1 MYILVSGFSGKMGT
15 AIRKLGSELHNL
27 RFHDIEKV
35 DSKSKAEFD
44 LIIDFSLPS
53 FSSHALSK
61 AIELELPILIGTTGH
76 DKEFIRSIESAS
88 KKIPVLYE
96 ANFSKG
102 IRLLKRTLHEF
113 VNRNHTEVKL
123 IRIFESHHLNK
134 KDIPS
139 GTALSLRDFLT
150 SMFSSVDQTIE
161 IYAQRAN
168 NIFGIHRIEF
178 VLKNEEVISFLHNAE
193 SRDIFA
199 HGAIEAGLWLVKQK
213 PGIHQLENIN

>member
-1 MYILVSGFSGKMGT
+1 MGT
-15 AIRKLGSELHNL
+15 AIRKLGSKLHNL

-35 DSKSKAEFD
+35 CSKSEVEFD

-76 DKEFIRSIESAS
+76 DKEFILSIESAS

-102 IRLLKRTLHEF
+102 IRLLKRTLVEF
-113 VNRNHTEVKL
+113 INRNHTDVKL

-139 GTALSLRDFLT
+139 GTALSLRDFLA
-150 SMFSSVDQTIE
+150 SMFPSDQTIE

-168 NIFGIHRIEF
+168 NIFGIHRIEI

-213 PGIHQLENIN
+213 PGIHKLENIN

>member
-1 MYILVSGFSGKMGT
+1 M
-15 AIRKLGSELHNL
+15 
-27 RFHDIEKV
+27 
-35 DSKSKAEFD
+35 
-44 LIIDFSLPS
+44 
-53 FSSHALSK
+53 
-61 AIELELPILIGTTGH
+61 
-76 DKEFIRSIESAS
+76 
-88 KKIPVLYE
+88 
-96 ANFSKG
+96 
-102 IRLLKRTLHEF
+102 
-113 VNRNHTEVKL
+113 KL

-199 HGAIEAGLWLVKQK
+199 HGAIEAALWLLKQD
-213 PGIHQLENIN
+213 PGYYELENVN

>member
-1 MYILVSGFSGKMGT
+1 MHILVSGFSGKMGT
-15 AIRKLGSELHNL
+15 AIRKLGSKLHNL
-27 RFHDIEKV
+27 RFHDIENV
-35 DSKSKAEFD
+35 CSKSEVEFD

-76 DKEFIRSIESAS
+76 DEEFILSIESAS

-139 GTALSLRDFLT
+139 GTALSLRDFLA
-150 SMFSSVDQTIE
+150 SMFSSDQTIE

-168 NIFGIHRIEF
+168 NIFGIHRIEI

-213 PGIHQLENIN
+213 PGIHKLENIN

>member
-1 MYILVSGFSGKMGT
+1 MGT
-15 AIRKLGSELHNL
+15 AIRKLGSKLHNL
-27 RFHDIEKV
+27 RFHDIENV
-35 DSKSKAEFD
+35 CSKSEVEFD

-76 DKEFIRSIESAS
+76 DEEFILSIESAS

-113 VNRNHTEVKL
+113 VNRNYTEVKL

-134 KDIPS
+134 EDIPS
-139 GTALSLRDFLT
+139 GTALSLRDFLA
-150 SMFSSVDQTIE
+150 SMFSSDQTIE

-168 NIFGIHRIEF
+168 NIFGIHRIEI

-213 PGIHQLENIN
+213 PGIHKLENIN

>member
-1 MYILVSGFSGKMGT
+1 MHILVSGFSGKMGT
-15 AIRKLGSELHNL
+15 AIRKLGSKLHNL

-35 DSKSKAEFD
+35 CSKSEVEFD

-76 DKEFIRSIESAS
+76 DEEFILSIESAS

-113 VNRNHTEVKL
+113 VNRNYTEVKL

-139 GTALSLRDFLT
+139 GTALSLRDFLA
-150 SMFSSVDQTIE
+150 SMFSSDQTIE

-168 NIFGIHRIEF
+168 NIFGIHRIEII
-178 VLKNEEVISFLHNAE
+178 LKNEEVISFLHNAE

-199 HGAIEAGLWLVKQK
+199 HGAIEAGLWLVKQLSL
-213 PGIHQLENIN
+213 IQI

>member
-1 MYILVSGFSGKMGT
+1 MGT
-15 AIRKLGSELHNL
+15 AIRKLGSKLHNL

-35 DSKSKAEFD
+35 CSKSEVEFD

-76 DKEFIRSIESAS
+76 DEEFILSIESAS

-113 VNRNHTEVKL
+113 VNRNYTEVKL

-139 GTALSLRDFLT
+139 GTALSLRDFLA
-150 SMFSSVDQTIE
+150 SMFSSDQTIE

-168 NIFGIHRIEF
+168 NIFGIHRIEII
-178 VLKNEEVISFLHNAE
+178 LKNEEVISFLHNAE

-199 HGAIEAGLWLVKQK
+199 HGAIEAG
-213 PGIHQLENIN
+213 

>member
-1 MYILVSGFSGKMGT
+1 MGT
-15 AIRKLGSELHNL
+15 AIRKLGSKLHNL

-35 DSKSKAEFD
+35 CSKSEVEFD

-76 DKEFIRSIESAS
+76 DEEFILSIESAS

-102 IRLLKRTLHEF
+102 IKLLKRTLHEF
-113 VNRNHTEVKL
+113 VNRNYTEVKL

-139 GTALSLRDFLT
+139 GTALSLRDFLA
-150 SMFSSVDQTIE
+150 SMFSSDQTIE

-168 NIFGIHRIEF
+168 NIFGIHRIEI

-213 PGIHQLENIN
+213 PGIHKLENIN

>member
-1 MYILVSGFSGKMGT
+1 MGT
-15 AIRKLGSELHNL
+15 AIRKLGSKLHNL

-35 DSKSKAEFD
+35 CSKSEVEFD

-76 DKEFIRSIESAS
+76 DEEFILSIESAS

-113 VNRNHTEVKL
+113 VNRNYTEVKL

-139 GTALSLRDFLT
+139 GPALSLRDFLA
-150 SMFSSVDQTIE
+150 SMFSSDQTIE

-168 NIFGIHRIEF
+168 NIFGIHRIEII
-178 VLKNEEVISFLHNAE
+178 LKNEEVISFLHNAE

-213 PGIHQLENIN
+213 PGIHKLENIN

>member
-1 MYILVSGFSGKMGT
+1 MGT
-15 AIRKLGSELHNL
+15 AIRKLGSKLHNL

-35 DSKSKAEFD
+35 CSKSEVEFD

-61 AIELELPILIGTTGH
+61 AVELELPILIGTTGH
-76 DKEFIRSIESAS
+76 DEEFILSIESAS

-113 VNRNHTEVKL
+113 VNRNYTEVKL

-139 GTALSLRDFLT
+139 GTALSLRDFLA
-150 SMFSSVDQTIE
+150 SMFSSDQTIE

-168 NIFGIHRIEF
+168 NIFGIHRIEI

-213 PGIHQLENIN
+213 PGIHKLENIN

>member
-1 MYILVSGFSGKMGT
+1 MGT
-15 AIRKLGSELHNL
+15 AIRKLGSKLHNL
-27 RFHDIEKV
+27 RFHDIENV
-35 DSKSKAEFD
+35 CSKSEVEFD

-76 DKEFIRSIESAS
+76 DEEFILSIESAS

-113 VNRNHTEVKL
+113 VNRNYTEVKL

-139 GTALSLRDFLT
+139 GTALSLRDFLA
-150 SMFSSVDQTIE
+150 SMFSSDQTVE

-168 NIFGIHRIEF
+168 NIFGIHRIEI

-213 PGIHQLENIN
+213 PGIHKLENIN

>member
-1 MYILVSGFSGKMGT
+1 MGT
-15 AIRKLGSELHNL
+15 AIRKLGSKLHNL

-35 DSKSKAEFD
+35 CSKSEVEFD

-76 DKEFIRSIESAS
+76 DEEFILSIESAS

-113 VNRNHTEVKL
+113 VNRNYTEVKL

-139 GTALSLRDFLT
+139 GTALSLRDFLA
-150 SMFSSVDQTIE
+150 SMFSSDQTIE

-168 NIFGIHRIEF
+168 NIFGIHRIEI
-178 VLKNEEVISFLHNAE
+178 VLKNEEVLSFLHNAE

-213 PGIHQLENIN
+213 PGIHKLENIN

>member
-1 MYILVSGFSGKMGT
+1 MHILVSGFSGKMGT
-15 AIRKLGSELHNL
+15 AIRKLGSKLHNL

-35 DSKSKAEFD
+35 CSKSEVEFD

-76 DKEFIRSIESAS
+76 DEEFILSIESAS

-113 VNRNHTEVKL
+113 VNRNYTEVKL

-139 GTALSLRDFLT
+139 GTALSLRDFLA
-150 SMFSSVDQTIE
+150 SMFSSDQTIE

-168 NIFGIHRIEF
+168 NIFGIHRIEII
-178 VLKNEEVISFLHNAE
+178 LKNEEVISFLHNAE

-199 HGAIEAGLWLVKQK
+199 HGAIEAGLCLFKQK
-213 PGIHQLENIN
+213 PRIHKLENIN

>member
-1 MYILVSGFSGKMGT
+1 MGT
-15 AIRKLGSELHNL
+15 AIRKLGSKLHNL
-27 RFHDIEKV
+27 RFHDIAKV
-35 DSKSKAEFD
+35 CSKSEVEFD

-76 DKEFIRSIESAS
+76 DEEFILSIESAS

-113 VNRNHTEVKL
+113 VNRNYTEVKL

-139 GTALSLRDFLT
+139 GTALSLRDFLA
-150 SMFSSVDQTIE
+150 SMFSSDQTIE

-168 NIFGIHRIEF
+168 NIFGIHRIEIG
-178 VLKNEEVISFLHNAE
+178 LKNEEVISFLHNAE

-213 PGIHQLENIN
+213 PGIHKLENIN

>member
-1 MYILVSGFSGKMGT
+1 MGT
-15 AIRKLGSELHNL
+15 AIRKLGSKLHNL
-27 RFHDIEKV
+27 RFHDIAKV
-35 DSKSKAEFD
+35 CSKSEVEFD

-76 DKEFIRSIESAS
+76 DEEFILSIESAS

-113 VNRNHTEVKL
+113 VNRNYTEVKL

-139 GTALSLRDFLT
+139 GTALSLRDFLA
-150 SMFSSVDQTIE
+150 SMFSSDQTIE

-168 NIFGIHRIEF
+168 NIFGIHRIEI

-213 PGIHQLENIN
+213 PGIHKLENIN

>member
-1 MYILVSGFSGKMGT
+1 MGT
-15 AIRKLGSELHNL
+15 AIRKLGSKLHNL
-27 RFHDIEKV
+27 RFHDIENV
-35 DSKSKAEFD
+35 CSKSEVEFD

-76 DKEFIRSIESAS
+76 DEEFILSIESAS

-113 VNRNHTEVKL
+113 VNRNYTEVKL

-139 GTALSLRDFLT
+139 GTALSLRDFLA
-150 SMFSSVDQTIE
+150 SMFSSDQTIE

-168 NIFGIHRIEF
+168 NIFGIHRIEI

>member
-1 MYILVSGFSGKMGT
+1 MHILVSGFSGKMGT
-15 AIRKLGSELHNL
+15 AIRKLGSKLHNL
-27 RFHDIEKV
+27 RFHDIAKV
-35 DSKSKAEFD
+35 CSKSEVEFD

-76 DKEFIRSIESAS
+76 DEEFILSIESAS

-113 VNRNHTEVKL
+113 VNRNYTEVKL

-139 GTALSLRDFLT
+139 GTALSLRDFLA
-150 SMFSSVDQTIE
+150 SMFSSDQTIE

-168 NIFGIHRIEF
+168 NIFGIHRIEI

-213 PGIHQLENIN
+213 PGIHKLENIN

>member
-1 MYILVSGFSGKMGT
+1 MHILVSGFSGKMGT
-15 AIRKLGSELHNL
+15 AIRKLGSKLHNL

-35 DSKSKAEFD
+35 CSKSEVEFD

-76 DKEFIRSIESAS
+76 DEEFILSIESAS

-113 VNRNHTEVKL
+113 VNRNYTEVKL

-139 GTALSLRDFLT
+139 GTALSLRDFLA
-150 SMFSSVDQTIE
+150 SMFSSDQTIE

-168 NIFGIHRIEF
+168 NIFGIHRIEII
-178 VLKNEEVISFLHNAE
+178 LKNEEVISFLHNAE

-199 HGAIEAGLWLVKQK
+199 HGAIEAGLWLAKQK
-213 PGIHQLENIN
+213 PGIHKLENIN

>member
-1 MYILVSGFSGKMGT
+1 MHILVSGFSGKMGT
-15 AIRKLGSELHNL
+15 AIRKLGSKLHNL

-35 DSKSKAEFD
+35 YSKSEVEFD

-76 DKEFIRSIESAS
+76 DEEFILSIESAS

-113 VNRNHTEVKL
+113 VNRNYTEVKL

-139 GTALSLRDFLT
+139 GTALSLRDFLA
-150 SMFSSVDQTIE
+150 SMFSSDQTIE

-168 NIFGIHRIEF
+168 NIFGIHRIEI

-213 PGIHQLENIN
+213 PGIHKLENIN

>member
-1 MYILVSGFSGKMGT
+1 MHILVSGFSGKMGT
-15 AIRKLGSELHNL
+15 AIRKLGSKLHNL
-27 RFHDIEKV
+27 RFHDIENV
-35 DSKSKAEFD
+35 CSKSEVEFD

-76 DKEFIRSIESAS
+76 DEEFILSIESAS

-113 VNRNHTEVKL
+113 VNRNYTEVKL

-139 GTALSLRDFLT
+139 GTALSLRDFLA
-150 SMFSSVDQTIE
+150 SMFSSDQTIE

-168 NIFGIHRIEF
+168 NIFGIHRIEI

-213 PGIHQLENIN
+213 PGIHKLENIN

>member
-1 MYILVSGFSGKMGT
+1 MGT
-15 AIRKLGSELHNL
+15 AIRKLGSKLHNL

-35 DSKSKAEFD
+35 CSKSEVEFD

-76 DKEFIRSIESAS
+76 DKEFILSIESAS

-102 IRLLKRTLHEF
+102 IRLLKRTLVEF
-113 VNRNHTEVKL
+113 INRNHTDVKL

-139 GTALSLRDFLT
+139 GTALSLRDFLA
-150 SMFSSVDQTIE
+150 SMFPSDQTIE

-168 NIFGIHRIEF
+168 NIFGIHRIEI

>member
-1 MYILVSGFSGKMGT
+1 MGT
-15 AIRKLGSELHNL
+15 AIRKLGSKLHNL

-35 DSKSKAEFD
+35 CSKSEVEFD

-76 DKEFIRSIESAS
+76 DKEFILSIESAS

-102 IRLLKRTLHEF
+102 IRLLKRTLVEF
-113 VNRNHTEVKL
+113 INRNHTDVKL

-139 GTALSLRDFLT
+139 GTALSLRDFLA
-150 SMFSSVDQTIE
+150 SMFSSDQTIE

-168 NIFGIHRIEF
+168 NIFGIHRIEI

-213 PGIHQLENIN
+213 PGIHKLENIN

>member
-1 MYILVSGFSGKMGT
+1 MGT
-15 AIRKLGSELHNL
+15 AIRKLGSKLHNL

-35 DSKSKAEFD
+35 CSKSEVEFD

-76 DKEFIRSIESAS
+76 DKEFILSIESAS

-102 IRLLKRTLHEF
+102 IRLLKRTLVEF
-113 VNRNHTEVKL
+113 INRNHTDVKL

-139 GTALSLRDFLT
+139 GTALSLRDFLA
-150 SMFSSVDQTIE
+150 SMFSSDQTIE

-168 NIFGIHRIEF
+168 NIFGIHRIEI

>member
-1 MYILVSGFSGKMGT
+1 VHILVSGFSGKMGT
-15 AIRKLGSELHNL
+15 AIRKLGSKLHNL
-27 RFHDIEKV
+27 RFHDIENV
-35 DSKSKAEFD
+35 CSKSEVEFD

-76 DKEFIRSIESAS
+76 DEEFILSIESAS

-113 VNRNHTEVKL
+113 VNRNYTEVKL

-139 GTALSLRDFLT
+139 GTALSLRDFLA
-150 SMFSSVDQTIE
+150 SMFSSDQTIE

-168 NIFGIHRIEF
+168 NIFGIHRIEI

-213 PGIHQLENIN
+213 PGIHKLENIN

>member
-1 MYILVSGFSGKMGT
+1 MYILISGYAGKMGT
-15 AIRKLGSELHNL
+15 AIRKLGSKLHNL

-35 DSKSKAEFD
+35 CSKSEVEFD

-76 DKEFIRSIESAS
+76 DKEFILSIESAS

-102 IRLLKRTLHEF
+102 IRLLKRTLVEF
-113 VNRNHTEVKL
+113 INRNHTDVKL

-139 GTALSLRDFLT
+139 GTALSLRDFLA
-150 SMFSSVDQTIE
+150 SMFPSDQTIE

-168 NIFGIHRIEF
+168 NIFGIHRIEI

-199 HGAIEAGLWLVKQK
+199 HGAIEAGLWIVKQK

>member
-1 MYILVSGFSGKMGT
+1 MHILVSGFSGKMGT
-15 AIRKLGSELHNL
+15 AIRKLGSKLHNL

-35 DSKSKAEFD
+35 CSKSEVEFD

-76 DKEFIRSIESAS
+76 DEEFILSIESAS

-113 VNRNHTEVKL
+113 VNRNYTEVKL

-139 GTALSLRDFLT
+139 GTALSLRDFLA
-150 SMFSSVDQTIE
+150 SMFSSDQTIE

-168 NIFGIHRIEF
+168 NIFGIHRIEI

-213 PGIHQLENIN
+213 PGHHQLENIN

>member
-1 MYILVSGFSGKMGT
+1 MGT
-15 AIRKLGSELHNL
+15 AIRKLGSKLHNL
-27 RFHDIEKV
+27 RFHDIENV
-35 DSKSKAEFD
+35 CSKSEVEYD

-76 DKEFIRSIESAS
+76 DEEFILSIESAS

-113 VNRNHTEVKL
+113 VNRNYTEVKL

-139 GTALSLRDFLT
+139 GTALSLRDFLA
-150 SMFSSVDQTIE
+150 SMFSSDQTIE

-168 NIFGIHRIEF
+168 NIFGIHRIEI

-213 PGIHQLENIN
+213 PGIHKLENIN

>member
-1 MYILVSGFSGKMGT
+1 MHILVSGFSGKMGT
-15 AIRKLGSELHNL
+15 AIRKLGSKLHNL

-35 DSKSKAEFD
+35 CSKSEVEFD

-76 DKEFIRSIESAS
+76 DEEFILSIESAS

-139 GTALSLRDFLT
+139 GTALSLRDFLA
-150 SMFSSVDQTIE
+150 SMFSSDQTIE

-168 NIFGIHRIEF
+168 NIFGIHRIEI

-199 HGAIEAGLWLVKQK
+199 HGAIEAGLWLFKK
-213 PGIHQLENIN
+213 KTGIHKLEKIN

>member
-1 MYILVSGFSGKMGT
+1 MGT
-15 AIRKLGSELHNL
+15 AIRKLGSKLHNL
-27 RFHDIEKV
+27 RFHDIENV
-35 DSKSKAEFD
+35 CSKSEVEFD

-76 DKEFIRSIESAS
+76 DEEFILSIELAS

-113 VNRNHTEVKL
+113 VNRNYTEVKL

-139 GTALSLRDFLT
+139 GTALSLRDFLA
-150 SMFSSVDQTIE
+150 SMFSSDQTIE

-168 NIFGIHRIEF
+168 NIFGIHRIEI

-213 PGIHQLENIN
+213 PGIHKLENIN

>member
-1 MYILVSGFSGKMGT
+1 MGT
-15 AIRKLGSELHNL
+15 AIRKLGSKLHNL

-35 DSKSKAEFD
+35 CSKSEVEFD

-76 DKEFIRSIESAS
+76 DEEFILSIESAS

-113 VNRNHTEVKL
+113 VNRNYTEVKL

-139 GTALSLRDFLT
+139 GTALSLRDFLA
-150 SMFSSVDQTIE
+150 SMFSSDQTIE

-168 NIFGIHRIEF
+168 NIFGIHRIEI

-213 PGIHQLENIN
+213 PGHHQLENIN

>member
-1 MYILVSGFSGKMGT
+1 MGT
-15 AIRKLGSELHNL
+15 AIRKLGSKLHNL
-27 RFHDIEKV
+27 RFHDIENV
-35 DSKSKAEFD
+35 CSKSEVEFD

-76 DKEFIRSIESAS
+76 DEEFILSIESAS

-113 VNRNHTEVKL
+113 VNRNYTEVKL

-139 GTALSLRDFLT
+139 GTALSLRDFLA
-150 SMFSSVDQTIE
+150 SMFSSDQTIE

-168 NIFGIHRIEF
+168 NIFGIHRIEI

-199 HGAIEAGLWLVKQK
+199 HGAIEAGLWLFKQK
-213 PGIHQLENIN
+213 TGIHKLENIN

>member
-1 MYILVSGFSGKMGT
+1 MGT
-15 AIRKLGSELHNL
+15 AIRKLGSKLHNL
-27 RFHDIEKV
+27 RFHDIENV
-35 DSKSKAEFD
+35 CSKSEVEFD

-76 DKEFIRSIESAS
+76 DEEFILSIESAS

-113 VNRNHTEVKL
+113 VNRNYTEVKL

-139 GTALSLRDFLT
+139 GTALSLRDFLA
-150 SMFSSVDQTIE
+150 SMFSSDQTIE

-168 NIFGIHRIEF
+168 NIFGIHRIEI

-213 PGIHQLENIN
+213 PGIHKLENIN

>member
-1 MYILVSGFSGKMGT
+1 MGT
-15 AIRKLGSELHNL
+15 AIRKLGSKLHNL

-35 DSKSKAEFD
+35 CSKSEVEFD

-76 DKEFIRSIESAS
+76 DEEFILSNESAS
-88 KKIPVLYE
+88 KKIPFLYE

-113 VNRNHTEVKL
+113 VNRNYTEVKL

-139 GTALSLRDFLT
+139 GTALSLRDFLA
-150 SMFSSVDQTIE
+150 SMFSSDQTIE

-168 NIFGIHRIEF
+168 NIFGIHRIEII
-178 VLKNEEVISFLHNAE
+178 LKNEEVISFLHNAE

-199 HGAIEAGLWLVKQK
+199 HGAIEAGLWLVEQK
-213 PGIHQLENIN
+213 PGIHKLENIN

>member
-1 MYILVSGFSGKMGT
+1 MGT
-15 AIRKLGSELHNL
+15 AIRKLGSKLHNL
-27 RFHDIEKV
+27 RFHDIENV
-35 DSKSKAEFD
+35 CSKSEVEFD

-76 DKEFIRSIESAS
+76 DEEFILSIESAS

-113 VNRNHTEVKL
+113 VNRNYTEVKL

-139 GTALSLRDFLT
+139 GTALSLRDFLA
-150 SMFSSVDQTIE
+150 SMFSSDQTIE
-161 IYAQRAN
+161 IYAQRSN
-168 NIFGIHRIEF
+168 NIFGIHRIEI

-213 PGIHQLENIN
+213 PGIHKLENIN

>member
-1 MYILVSGFSGKMGT
+1 MGT
-15 AIRKLGSELHNL
+15 AIRKLGSKLHNL
-27 RFHDIEKV
+27 RFHDIENV
-35 DSKSKAEFD
+35 CSKSEVEFD

-76 DKEFIRSIESAS
+76 DEEFILSIESAS

-102 IRLLKRTLHEF
+102 IRLLKRTLVEF
-113 VNRNHTEVKL
+113 INRNHTDVKL

-139 GTALSLRDFLT
+139 GTALSLRDFLA
-150 SMFSSVDQTIE
+150 SMFPSDQTIE

-168 NIFGIHRIEF
+168 NIFGIHRIEI

>member
-1 MYILVSGFSGKMGT
+1 MGT
-15 AIRKLGSELHNL
+15 AIRKLGSKLHNL
-27 RFHDIEKV
+27 RFHDIENV
-35 DSKSKAEFD
+35 CSKSEVEFD

-76 DKEFIRSIESAS
+76 DKEFILSIESAS

-113 VNRNHTEVKL
+113 VNRNYTEVKL

-139 GTALSLRDFLT
+139 GTALSLRDFLA
-150 SMFSSVDQTIE
+150 SMFSSDQTIE

-168 NIFGIHRIEF
+168 NIFGIHRIEI

-213 PGIHQLENIN
+213 PGIHKLENIN

>member
-1 MYILVSGFSGKMGT
+1 MGT
-15 AIRKLGSELHNL
+15 AIRKLGSKLHNL

-35 DSKSKAEFD
+35 CSKSEVEFD

-76 DKEFIRSIESAS
+76 DEEFILSIESAS

-113 VNRNHTEVKL
+113 VNRNYTEVKL

-139 GTALSLRDFLT
+139 GTALSLRDFLA
-150 SMFSSVDQTIE
+150 SMFSSDQTIE

-168 NIFGIHRIEF
+168 NIFGIHRIEII
-178 VLKNEEVISFLHNAE
+178 LKNEEVISFLHNAE

-213 PGIHQLENIN
+213 PGIHKLENIN

>member
-1 MYILVSGFSGKMGT
+1 MGT
-15 AIRKLGSELHNL
+15 AIRELGSKLHNL
-27 RFHDIEKV
+27 TFHDIKKV
-35 DSKSKAEFD
+35 DSKSEVKFD

-53 FSSHALSK
+53 FSSHALNK
-61 AIELELPILIGTTGH
+61 AIELELPILIGTTGL
-76 DKEFIRSIESAS
+76 DKEFIHSIELAS

-102 IRLLKRTLHEF
+102 IRLLKKTLQKF
-113 VNRNHTEVKL
+113 ASRNHLDVKL

-139 GTALSLRDFLT
+139 GTALLLRDFLA
-150 SMFSSVDQTIE
+150 SIFSNFDQRIE
-161 IYAQRAN
+161 ICAQRAN
-168 NIFGIHRIEF
+168 NIFGIHRIEI
-178 VLKNEEVISFLHNAE
+178 VLTNEEVISFLHNAE

-213 PGIHQLENIN
+213 PGFHQLENIN

>member
-1 MYILVSGFSGKMGT
+1 MHILVSGFSGKMGT
-15 AIRKLGSELHNL
+15 AIRKLGSKLHNL

-35 DSKSKAEFD
+35 CSKSEVEFD

-76 DKEFIRSIESAS
+76 DEEFILSIESAS

-113 VNRNHTEVKL
+113 VNRNYTEVKL

-139 GTALSLRDFLT
+139 GTALSLRDFLA
-150 SMFSSVDQTIE
+150 SMFSSDQTIE

-168 NIFGIHRIEF
+168 NIFGIHRIEII
-178 VLKNEEVISFLHNAE
+178 LKNEEVISFLHNAE

-213 PGIHQLENIN
+213 PGIHKLENIN